1 MERRRLLPLFA
12 LLLGACGGFVHDE
25 TLAGPWRL
33 VAVDRQEDMM
43 LCRSIEGGGCAGDG
57 LPGPRIIAAG
67 ADERHVVV
75 IRRAPSS
82 DARTGG
88 SADEYYYLIRTSDE
102 ATRGGSLH
110 GPFDV
115 AQFAAE
121 KARLGLPEFSRVFLP
136 PA

>member
-1 MERRRLLPLFA
+1 MRRRLIPIFA

-33 VAVDRQEDMM
+33 VAVDRQEDMI
-43 LCRSIEGGGCAGDG
+43 LCRSIEGGSCAGDG

-75 IRRAPSS
+75 IRRAPSG
-82 DARTGG
+82 R
-88 SADEYYYLIRTSDE
+88 SADEYYFLIRASDE
-102 ATRGGSLH
+102 ATRGGTLH
-110 GPFDV
+110 GPFD
-115 AQFAAE
+115 ASQFAVE